1 MQERSHI
8 IRKMEEED
16 LPGAMRLKEEV
27 GWNQTVT
34 DWQFMLSDPH
44 NHCLVAEREGR
55 VAGTAVVVAYG
66 SRLYWIGMVLVD
78 KSCRGMGI
86 GKHLMTTL
94 TGRLGRGAVI
104 KLDATP
110 DGRRLYEKM
119 GFRGEYE
126 ILRMANPAVEVSP
139 AVEEGAVVRAGAE
152 DAAAVVRYDRE
163 VFGAD
168 RAGLIR
174 YLLTSF
180 PSQAWLLRQEG
191 RPAGFLLGREGSHS
205 YQAGPLAASSVA
217 AAQQLLEKALASLSG
232 RAVIVD
238 VPEQQETLIRWLEER
253 GFVRQRSFL
262 RMYLGTNIFSPKQ
275 DQQYLISGPEY
286 G

>member
-55 VAGTAVVVAYG
+55 VAGTAVAVACG

-78 KSCRGMGI
+78 KSFRGMGI

-94 TGRLGRGAVI
+94 IDGLDRGAVI

-110 DGRRLYEKM
+110 DGRRIYEKM

-126 ILRMANPAVEVSP
+126 ILRMANPAVKASP
-139 AVEEGAVVRAGAE
+139 AVEEG
-152 DAAAVVRYDRE
+152 AVVRYDRE

-191 RPAGFLLGREGSHS
+191 RLTGFLLGREGSHS
-205 YQAGPLAASSVA
+205 YQAGPLAASAVA

-262 RMYLGTNIFSPKQ
+262 RMYLGTNILSPRQ